1 PAPTKPPAAA
11 APTTAPAPTA
21 APAVKPTAAVAPTTP
36 PKPGAVVQIGR
47 RSEINPLWNPLKT
60 AGGEVQIFDLIFNRL
75 IAPDEK
81 WVMQPDL
88 AEKFEVSTDATVYTF
103 NLRKNVKWTDGQPFT
118 ARDVMFT
125 YKLNLTKAAGSRQ
138 APRLLQI
145 KGANDFYEGNAKDV

>member
-1 PAPTKPPAAA
+1 RAFLRVLALAASGAAVSLVAACGPATQPAAPTQAPAATKPPAAA

-21 APAVKPTAAVAPTTP
+21 APAVKPTSAAPAPTTP
-36 PKPGAVVQIGR
+36 AKPGAVVQIGR
-47 RSEINPLWNPLKT
+47 RSEINPLWNPLKS

-75 IAPDEK
+75 VAPDEK

-118 ARDVMFT
+118 A
-125 YKLNLTKAAGSRQ
+125 
-138 APRLLQI
+138 
-145 KGANDFYEGNAKDV
+145 